1 MDSQL
6 TSMSHNAE
14 CRCHVCCQTRR
25 ACWQTREP
33 RPRAILTHA
42 SRTAAG
48 AGAERPGPDPTRSAP
63 DAGVPRRGSLHR
75 GIMADDEEMEV
86 EKDSKEGPRF
96 VVKKWCGS
104 RPVPGWLPAVA
115 TARPEAWR
123 LSPVSLAWTGT
134 P

>member
-1 MDSQL
+1 MPRVLPD
-6 TSMSHNAE
+6 TA
-14 CRCHVCCQTRR
+14 

-33 RPRAILTHA
+33 RPRAILTDLA
-42 SRTAAG
+42 QRCG
-48 AGAERPGPDPTRSAP
+48 RVQKRPGPVPTRSAP

-104 RPVPGWLPAVA
+104 SPRAWLGSLWWLQPGL
-115 TARPEAWR
+115 R
-123 LSPVSLAWTGT
+123 LGV
-134 P
+134 

>member
-1 MDSQL
+1 M
-6 TSMSHNAE
+6 
-14 CRCHVCCQTRR
+14 
-25 ACWQTREP
+25 P
-33 RPRAILTHA
+33 RVLPDTARMPADPRASAACHPHTHLA
-42 SRTAAG
+42 HSCG